1 MCGGFVG
8 KAISTVTD
16 AIGLTDTKA
25 AAKGYDA
32 QAAEAKAKAAAQTA
46 ENAEIAARKKRKAS
60 EVLSSGSSQDEK
72 KNTLG
77 G

>member
-25 AAKGYDA
+25 ASKGYDA
-32 QAAEAKAKAAAQTA
+32 QKADAEAKAKAQQ
-46 ENAEIAARKKRKAS
+46 EQNAETAARKKRKAS
-60 EVLSSGSSQDEK
+60 EVLSSVSDDEK
-72 KNTLG
+72 KSTLG

>member
-1 MCGGFVG
+1 MCGGFAG

-25 AAKGYDA
+25 ASKGYDA
-32 QAAEAKAKAAAQTA
+32 QKADAEAKAKAQQ
-46 ENAEIAARKKRKAS
+46 EQNAETAARKKRKAS
-60 EVLSSGSSQDEK
+60 EVLSSASDDEK
-72 KNTLG
+72 KSTLG

>member
-25 AAKGYDA
+25 ASKGYDA
-32 QAAEAKAKAAAQTA
+32 QKADAEAKAKAQAV
-46 ENAEIAARKKRKAS
+46 ENEQIATRKKRKAS

>member
-25 AAKGYDA
+25 ASKGYDA
-32 QAAEAKAKAAAQTA
+32 QKADAEAKAKAQQ
-46 ENAEIAARKKRKAS
+46 EQNAETAARKKRKAS
-60 EVLSSGSSQDEK
+60 EVLSSESDDEK
-72 KNTLG
+72 KSTLG

>member
-25 AAKGYDA
+25 ASKGYDA
-32 QAAEAKAKAAAQTA
+32 QKADAEAKAKAQQ
-46 ENAEIAARKKRKAS
+46 EQNAETAARKKRKAS
-60 EVLSSGSSQDEK
+60 EVLSPAADDEK
-72 KNTLG
+72 KSTLG

>member
-25 AAKGYDA
+25 ASKGYDA
-32 QAAEAKAKAAAQTA
+32 QAADAKARAAAQQ
-46 ENAEIAARKKRKAS
+46 EQNAEVAARKKRKAS

>member
-25 AAKGYDA
+25 ASKGYDA
-32 QAAEAKAKAAAQTA
+32 QKADAEAKAKAQQ
-46 ENAEIAARKKRKAS
+46 EQNAETAARKKRKAS
-60 EVLSSGSSQDEK
+60 EVLSSATDDEK
-72 KNTLG
+72 KSTLG

>member
-25 AAKGYDA
+25 ASKGYDA
-32 QAAEAKAKAAAQTA
+32 QAAEAKARAEAQTA
-46 ENAEIAARKKRKAS
+46 ENEQVAQRKKRKAS
-60 EVLSSGSSQDEK
+60 EVLSSASDDENK
-72 KNTLG
+72 STLG

>member
-25 AAKGYDA
+25 ASKGYDA
-32 QAAEAKAKAAAQTA
+32 QKADAEAKAKAQAA
-46 ENAEIAARKKRKAS
+46 ENEQIATRKKRKAS
-60 EVLSSGSSQDEK
+60 EVLSSAADDEK
-72 KNTLG
+72 KSTLG

>member
-16 AIGLTDTKA
+16 ALGITDTKA
-25 AAKGYDA
+25 ASKGYDA
-32 QAAEAKAKAAAQTA
+32 QAAEAKARAEAQTA
-46 ENAEIAARKKRKAS
+46 ENEQIANRKKRKAS
-60 EVLSSGSSQDEK
+60 EVLSSASDDEK
-72 KNTLG
+72 KKTLG

>member
-1 MCGGFVG
+1 MCGGFAG

-25 AAKGYDA
+25 ASKGYDA
-32 QAAEAKAKAAAQTA
+32 QKADAEAKAKAQAA
-46 ENAEIAARKKRKAS
+46 ENEQIATRKKRKAS
-60 EVLSSGSSQDEK
+60 EVLSPASDDEK
-72 KNTLG
+72 KSTLG

>member
-16 AIGLTDTKA
+16 AIGLTNTKA
-25 AAKGYDA
+25 ASKGYDA
-32 QAAEAKAKAAAQTA
+32 QAADAKARAAAQQ
-46 ENAEIAARKKRKAS
+46 EQNAEVAARKKRKAS
-60 EVLSSGSSQDEK
+60 EVLSSGSSVDEK
-72 KNTLG
+72 KSTLG

>member
-8 KAISTVTD
+8 KAISSVTD

-25 AAKGYDA
+25 ASKGFDA
-32 QAAEAKAKAAAQTA
+32 EAAEKKAQDEAQQSANASIA
-46 ENAEIAARKKRKAS
+46 ERKKRSAS
-60 EVLSSGSSQDEK
+60 TVLSSATDTQK
-72 KNTLG
+72 KTTLG

>member
-25 AAKGYDA
+25 ASKGYDA
-32 QAAEAKAKAAAQTA
+32 QAAEAKARAEAQTA
-46 ENAEIAARKKRKAS
+46 ENAEIANRKKRKAS
-60 EVLSSGSSQDEK
+60 EVLSSSSQDEK

>member
-25 AAKGYDA
+25 ASKGYDA
-32 QAAEAKAKAAAQTA
+32 QKADAEAKAKAQQ
-46 ENAEIAARKKRKAS
+46 EQNAETAARKKRKVS
-60 EVLSSGSSQDEK
+60 EVLSPASDDEK
-72 KNTLG
+72 KSTLG

>member
-25 AAKGYDA
+25 ASKGYDA
-32 QAAEAKAKAAAQTA
+32 QAAEAKARAEAQTA
-46 ENAEIAARKKRKAS
+46 ENEQVAQRKKRKAS
-60 EVLSSGSSQDEK
+60 EVLSSSSQDEK
-72 KNTLG
+72 KSTLG

>member
-25 AAKGYDA
+25 ASKGYDA
-32 QAAEAKAKAAAQTA
+32 QAADAKARAAAQQ
-46 ENAEIAARKKRKAS
+46 EQNAEVAARKKRKVS
-60 EVLSSGSSQDEK
+60 EVLSSTDGDK
-72 KNTLG
+72 KSTLG

>member
-16 AIGLTDTKA
+16 TIGLTDTKA
-25 AAKGYDA
+25 ASKGYDA
-32 QAAEAKAKAAAQTA
+32 QKADAEAKAKAQAA
-46 ENAEIAARKKRKAS
+46 ENEQIATRKKRKAS
-60 EVLSSGSSQDEK
+60 EVLSSATDDEK
-72 KNTLG
+72 KSTLG

>member
-16 AIGLTDTKA
+16 AIGLTDTKSA
-25 AAKGYDA
+25 SKGFDA
-32 QAAEAKAKAAAQTA
+32 QAAETQAKREAQDAENNAAAQ
-46 ENAEIAARKKRKAS
+46 RKKRKAS
-60 EVLSSGSSQDEK
+60 TVLSSATTDEK
-72 KNTLG
+72 KTTLG

>member
-25 AAKGYDA
+25 ASKGYDA
-32 QAAEAKAKAAAQTA
+32 QAAEAKARAEAQTA
-46 ENAEIAARKKRKAS
+46 ENAEIATRKKRKAS
-60 EVLSSGSSQDEK
+60 EVLSSSSQDEK

>member
-8 KAISTVTD
+8 KAIGTVTD
-16 AIGLTDTKA
+16 ALGLTDTKA
-25 AAKGYDA
+25 ASKGYDA
-32 QAAEAKAKAAAQTA
+32 QAAEAQARKEAQTA
-46 ENAEIAARKKRKAS
+46 ENASKAQRKKRAAS
-60 EVLSSGSSQDEK
+60 TVLSSSADTEEK